1 MQNQNMSQNSSKITR
16 TFIAINFP
24 QEIIKEIARIQSSLS
39 SIKFIGKTTEIENL
53 HLTLKFLGEITLQ
66 QREEVKSRLSKINLP
81 SFQTEIGSLGIF
93 THKKSPKI
101 LWIKI
106 NSLQL
111 NKLQKTIDRALSP
124 LFPKEKRFMS
134 HLTIAR
140 IKHVKDIKEFTD
152 YINSIPIKKLFFKI
166 SEFKLFSSELKPFGP
181 IYSEIK
187 SYKLI

>member
-1 MQNQNMSQNSSKITR
+1 MNLKANRSKITR

-24 QEIIKEIARIQSSLS
+24 QEIIKEIARIQSLLS
-39 SIKFIGKTTEIENL
+39 NIKFIGKLTEIKNL
-53 HLTLKFLGEITLQ
+53 HLTLKFLGEINLQ
-66 QREEVKSRLSKINLP
+66 KREEVKSRLSEINFP
-81 SFQTEIGSLGIF
+81 SFQAEIGSLGIF

-111 NKLQKTIDRALSP
+111 NKLQKTIDNALSP

-140 IKHVKDIKEFTD
+140 IKYVKDIKAFTD
-152 YINSIPIKKLFFKI
+152 YINSIPLKKLSFQITK
-166 SEFKLFSSELKPFGP
+166 FKLLSSELKSFGP
-181 IYSEIK
+181 IYSEIE